1 MKLNKEQ
8 LEKDI
13 ETIFDMTERYHNVV
27 WEPQEMQEDHFD
39 RIPKAE
45 RVAITGIYN
54 DLISLKSALI
64 QYKHWFGDEKDS

>member
-13 ETIFDMTERYHNVV
+13 ETVVDMTERYHDVV
-27 WEPQEMQEDHFD
+27 WEGQEGQEDHFD

-45 RVAITGIYN
+45 RVAIIGILN
-54 DLISLKSALI
+54 DIVALKNSLL
-64 QYKHWFGDEKDS
+64 QYQHWFNE